1 VKFGCRI
8 RSIHFG
14 LGFEEEQAMNRR
26 NVRHRIVD
34 RIAVTAMFAVSVLIL
49 TIVRATANVEV
60 NPFSATVPLAVAPA
74 VCPPDV
80 GTGNEA
86 PNMSATGWRS

>member
-14 LGFEEEQAMNRR
+14 LGFEEEQAMNIR
-26 NVRHRIVD
+26 NARHRIVD

-49 TIVRATANVEV
+49 TIVRATANVEMY
-60 NPFSATVPLAVAPA
+60 PFSAVVPLAIAPTD
-74 VCPPDV
+74 CPSDL

-86 PNMSATGWRS
+86 ANMSVIGWRS

>member
-8 RSIHFG
+8 RSIHFR
-14 LGFEEEQAMNRR
+14 LRFEEEQAMNRR
-26 NVRHRIVD
+26 KARHRIVD

-49 TIVRATANVEV
+49 TIVRATANVEM
-60 NPFSATVPLAVAPA
+60 NPFSAAVPLAVAPA

-80 GTGNEA
+80 GAGNEA
-86 PNMSATGWRS
+86 PNTYATGWRS